1 MAHLKG
7 QHVNLLLKRG
17 SSYGVIASSTNCSLD
32 INANTAD
39 AAAKDDPG
47 NGIFDNPEFTNY
59 LWSASNESF
68 IVDINYLA
76 YLLDLVINGNGEVDV
91 QFGNDLIYSNKF
103 AKQGR
108 AIISSLTVD
117 AANGDFVKL
126 SLSLDGNGELTSLE
140 SAITVTPVSSI
151 LPKINGKALMIAM
164 RTGTGITPAWQTIAC
179 ASSHKLTVSLNLNDI
194 TDKDY
199 NEKTVLKEV
208 TGKSVSLSTEN
219 LIDNVGPA
227 PTTGTGI
234 QKLYDLITNGT
245 PVKVAFG
252 YYPNSIGQ
260 SIHNGT
266 GTHDNGWGDP
276 ETTLLEGDFIVTSLS
291 TSGANKKDATFSAEF
306 KNKGAVTVAKPA
318 NKTSEE

>member
-17 SSYGVIASSTNCSLD
+17 ISYGVIASSTNCSLD
-32 INANTAD
+32 ITANTAD

-59 LWSASNESF
+59 SWSASNESF

-76 YLLDLVINGNGEVDV
+76 YLLDLVINGNGEVDM

-117 AANGDFVKL
+117 AANGDFAKL

-151 LPKINGKALMIAM
+151 LPKIKGKALMIAM
-164 RTGTGITPAWQTIAC
+164 RTGTGVTPAWQTIAC
-179 ASSHKLTVSLNLNDI
+179 ASSHKLTVSLNLNEI

-199 NEKTVLKEV
+199 NDKTVLKEV

-219 LIDNVGPA
+219 LIGLVGTA
-227 PTTGTGI
+227 QTTGTGI

-260 SIHNGT
+260 SIHYGT
-266 GTHDNGWGDP
+266 GTHDDGWGDP

-291 TSGANKKDATFSAEF
+291 TSGANKEDATFSAEF
-306 KNKGAVTVAKPA
+306 QNKGAVIVAKPV

>member
-32 INANTAD
+32 ITANTAD

-140 SAITVTPVSSI
+140 SAITVTHVSSI
-151 LPKINGKALMIAM
+151 LPKIKGKALMIAM
-164 RTGTGITPAWQTIAC
+164 RTGTGITPDWQTIAC

-199 NEKTVLKEV
+199 NDKTVLKEV

-291 TSGANKKDATFSAEF
+291 TSGANKEDATFSAEF
-306 KNKGAVTVAKPA
+306 QNKGAVIVAKPA
-318 NKTSEE
+318 KGTSEE